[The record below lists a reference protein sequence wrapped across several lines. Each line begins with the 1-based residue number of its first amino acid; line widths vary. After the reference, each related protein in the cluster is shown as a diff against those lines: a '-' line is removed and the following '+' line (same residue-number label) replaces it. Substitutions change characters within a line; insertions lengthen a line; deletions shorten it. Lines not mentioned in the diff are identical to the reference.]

1 MVNGY
6 LWIIFTYLFS
16 ILRAKSVCQFSKNFA
31 TNAACLLAAIGLVLL
46 KKGCM
51 HGGFLYEGNLD
62 YHICVEVLWLTG
74 RDYAHQSVN
83 PTNVL

>member
-1 MVNGY
+1 
-6 LWIIFTYLFS
+6 
-16 ILRAKSVCQFSKNFA
+16 
-31 TNAACLLAAIGLVLL
+31 
-46 KKGCM
+46 M